1 MRPAR
6 HTEDLSGHTGI
17 DLAPMLDFVMNLLIF
32 FIITTSFVKEAGI
45 QVDRGLAVTAVH
57 KDSGNILIAIRQNGE
72 VWMDRKQVDMREV
85 RPIAERFHIER
96 PEDTV
101 VVLADK
107 AAPAGLLAQVMDQV
121 KAAGIKDVAIGAQN
135 PAGG

>member
-1 MRPAR
+1 MLAR
-6 HTEDLSGHTGI
+6 EKASH
-17 DLAPMLDFVMNLLIF
+17 
-32 FIITTSFVKEAGI
+32 
-45 QVDRGLAVTAVH
+45 
-57 KDSGNILIAIRQNGE
+57 
-72 VWMDRKQVDMREV
+72 RKQVEAGRAKLDRV

-121 KAAGIKDVAIGAQN
+121 KAAGIKDVSIGAQN
-135 PAGG
+135 PSGGS